1 MTTLDDKIL
10 VYLTGALDPE
20 QAAEVEALIA
30 SDPAL
35 ESEVAFHRQIL
46 DAGEALPTEEP
57 PLELSVG
64 LMDAAV
70 DAIHESREKRRKPES
85 MWEKLFIT
93 FTHPALIGSMAVI
106 MVSVVSVGLWRSLEE
121 KPSTVAISN
130 EAVATVEVETENA
143 EKLASL
149 APAAEAEEVEVV
161 LDEPVAVVA
170 EAESEV
176 KDENRAWERNE
187 KTDPRKPSIDSAPQ
201 EGGVKARTR
210 NQRSRPTRVAKS
222 KRSARSVAPAPA
234 PSAAP
239 KPKPA
244 PSAKIAESNFG
255 VRGRGA
261 GGGGLSRLSKA
272 PASAPS
278 SAIQGAGAARVDS
291 SSEGKV
297 QRQDPERV
305 LYASRQLGR
314 FRMLRRA
321 RSKAAE
327 ELPDAGNSTI
337 APWEREL
344 LRLIQNK
351 RPEKAVQMAKRYR
364 AQNPE
369 LLKEAL
375 FVYLYAEALFGSGQ
389 KAQAKSMALSIEGH
403 ALYGEVVKMLMEAID
418 DSE

>member
-1 MTTLDDKIL
+1 MSQQW
-10 VYLTGALDPE
+10 YYNQEGAQYGP
-20 QAAEVEALIA
+20 
-30 SDPAL
+30 
-35 ESEVAFHRQIL
+35 
-46 DAGEALPTEEP
+46 
-57 PLELSVG
+57 
-64 LMDAAV
+64 
-70 DAIHESREKRRKPES
+70 
-85 MWEKLFIT
+85 
-93 FTHPALIGSMAVI
+93 
-106 MVSVVSVGLWRSLEE
+106 
-121 KPSTVAISN
+121 
-130 EAVATVEVETENA
+130 
-143 EKLASL
+143 
-149 APAAEAEEVEVV
+149 
-161 LDEPVAVVA
+161 VA
-170 EAESEV
+170 EAEVIRLIQDGELSPGSPV
-176 KDENRAWERNE
+176 C
-187 KTDPRKPSIDSAPQ
+187 PH
-201 EGGVKARTR
+201 GGSDW
-210 NQRSRPTRVAKS
+210 Q
-222 KRSARSVAPAPA
+222 SARNHTCFQVMVRPKKKTPAPVAPAPA